1 MYQKSTETTI
11 KTTTLTTHALAM
23 KMQID
28 SGESAAKQ
36 CRHTPTSSTTTTT
49 TNTRCH
55 ISCWSTLIV
64 ALLAALSTFASQSQA
79 FDLGNELNLKPTKYT
94 EWTKNVTYVSS
105 TAYNAR
111 GMQPLYDITHKVIWF
126 FTGEHPLPEGYLVVK
141 DNDIEFGPKVERNEW
156 IDLIKH
162 YWLIWLIVLLV
173 GLLIVTMP
181 VVGLCFCC
189 CRCAGACGG
198 RSEPFDKKHDTCRR
212 VFLGFL
218 LIALATGLLFGVI
231 VTFATNSYMQQGIEN
246 STNRVRDGSIDTRKF
261 LEVTSEQ
268 IDHVLITNYKQLS
281 IQLDNILRETSSFII
296 KELEQKSMAVS
307 LIYLT
312 DFLEKLPQLRLKL
325 QKMKNITNEL
335 RVNASQLSD
344 GLRGVKRD
352 LLIML
357 TKCNNKACQDV
368 LNKYEIGKLD
378 ANGIHYDQ
386 MVDRY
391 FPKLPDVTKI
401 IENLD
406 NLISKDIA
414 SAGKRGRDMLSQM
427 RAHLNE
433 TIGKYTPEVIKSIN
447 KAGNAFQHASNEI
460 KMELNKL
467 SLVIKDN
474 TKKYTGVADD
484 YLDEYGPYRFYFGI
498 AVCSILLLIL
508 VCLVAALLCGIC
520 GKRPDGYGDD
530 CCNKG
535 SGSRFLMMA
544 VALIFLFI
552 SLIALVALAHFLIG
566 LIAYRGLCLP
576 LKDPQND
583 EIFAQLDNSI
593 DLNNVLY
600 PPQNKGKLTSGGLPP
615 LRISH
620 VITACQRNQ
629 TIYEVLHIHNRIDI
643 HEINDYPAQYKINQT
658 LDDLVAG
665 ISFDDSDVL
674 ILSPEDK
681 QRILSLGESAL
692 KNFDSAQYIDNLN
705 DTITKY
711 SLTEIAQQLSQTANK
726 IENSD
731 DMKDVRVSL
740 RNQAL
745 HLETYEHNLAIPMK
759 NQSVEL
765 IRLADDLDHSLRYKD
780 HPFHESIPLLVN
792 EIERAQTFFRV
803 DGRQFVRATAE
814 NLTHYFASEI
824 ENYLRMVVQAVERK
838 IGLCAPLAN
847 VYDSGIVALCS
858 SVVNPLNGFWAGA
871 ALCVVLFLPTLMVAV
886 KLASLYQKSDPY
898 PGPLVESEYL
908 YDAYSERDHIPL
920 ANGPKNKRRKNK
932 DRRRGREYYEEPVA
946 STAHGVPPTVGVRDT
961 RYNDMAPKHWDGG
974 PPRYQNPPMAPPAS
988 EYERPPPY
996 YYPGATEQD

>member
-1 MYQKSTETTI
+1 MYQKSTETTV
-11 KTTTLTTHALAM
+11 KTTTSTTHALAM

-36 CRHTPTSSTTTTT
+36 RRHTTTSTSTTTT

-386 MVDRY
+386 
-391 FPKLPDVTKI
+391 LPDVTKI

-932 DRRRGREYYEEPVA
+932 DRRRGREYYEEPIA

>member
-1 MYQKSTETTI
+1 MYQKSTETTV
-11 KTTTLTTHALAM
+11 KTTTSTTHALAM

-36 CRHTPTSSTTTTT
+36 RRHTTTSTSTTTT

-898 PGPLVESEYL
+898 PGPLVES
-908 YDAYSERDHIPL
+908 
-920 ANGPKNKRRKNK
+920 GPKNKRRKNK
-932 DRRRGREYYEEPVA
+932 DRRRGREYYEEPIA

>member
-1 MYQKSTETTI
+1 MHQKTLKTH
-11 KTTTLTTHALAM
+11 KTTN
-23 KMQID
+23 
-28 SGESAAKQ
+28 AKAVKLPMEAGNRTVQ
-36 CRHTPTSSTTTTT
+36 RHTSDH
-49 TNTRCH
+49 TRCH
-55 ISCWSTLIV
+55 ISGWS
-64 ALLAALSTFASQSQA
+64 ALFVLLALSTWASQTQA
-79 FDLGNELNLKPTKYT
+79 FDLGNELNLKPTNYA
-94 EWTKNVTYVSS
+94 EWNENVTYVSS

-111 GMQPLYDITHKVIWF
+111 GMQPLYEITHKIIWF

-141 DNDIEFGPKVERNEW
+141 ENDIEFGPKVERNEW
-156 IDLIKH
+156 IDLFKH

-218 LIALATGLLFGVI
+218 LIVLATGLLFGVI
-231 VTFATNSYMQQGIEN
+231 VTFATNSYMQQGIEK
-246 STNRVRDGSIDTRKF
+246 STDRVRNASVDTRTF
-261 LEVTSEQ
+261 LETTSEQ
-268 IDHVLITNYKQLS
+268 VDHVLIKNYKQLS
-281 IQLDNILRETSSFII
+281 IQLDNIMRETSSFII

-312 DFLEKLPQLRLKL
+312 DFLEKLPELRLKL
-325 QKMKNITNEL
+325 QKMKSITNDL
-335 RVNASQLSD
+335 RVYASQLSN

-352 LLIML
+352 LLVML

-386 MVDRY
+386 
-391 FPKLPDVTKI
+391 LPDVTDI
-401 IENLD
+401 IDNLD
-406 NLISKDIA
+406 SLISKDIA
-414 SAGKRGRDMLSQM
+414 SAGKRGRDILNQM
-427 RAHLNE
+427 RAHLNT
-433 TIGKYTPEVIKSIN
+433 TIAKYTPKIIDSIN
-447 KAGNAFQHASNEI
+447 KAGHAFQRASNEI
-460 KMELNKL
+460 KMKLNKL
-467 SLVIKDN
+467 SQVIKDN

-484 YLDEYGPYRFYFGI
+484 YLEEYGPYRFYFGI

-508 VCLVAALLCGIC
+508 LCVVAALLCGIC

-544 VALIFLFI
+544 VALIFLSI
-552 SLIALVALAHFLIG
+552 SLIALVTLVHFLIG
-566 LIAYRGLCLP
+566 LIAYRGVCLP

-583 EIFAQLDNSI
+583 EIFAQFDNSI
-593 DLNNVLY
+593 DLNNVLN
-600 PPQNKGKLTSGGLPP
+600 PPQNKGKPTSGGLPP

-629 TIYEVLHIHNRIDI
+629 TIYEVLHIHNRFDI

-658 LDDLVAG
+658 LDDLVDG
-665 ISFDDSDVL
+665 ISFDDSDIE
-674 ILSPEDK
+674 ILSAEDK
-681 QRILSLGESAL
+681 QRILNLADSAL

-705 DTITKY
+705 DTITKH
-711 SLTEIAQQLSQTANK
+711 SLTEIAQELRQTAKK
-726 IENSD
+726 IDKSE
-731 DMKDVRVSL
+731 DMKDVQVSL

-745 HLETYEHNLAIPMK
+745 HLETYEQNWVIPIK

-765 IRLADDLDHSLRYKD
+765 IRLANDLDQSLRYKD
-780 HPFHESIPLLVN
+780 RPFHESIPLLVS
-792 EIERAQTFFRV
+792 EIERAQLFFRV
-803 DGRQFVRATAE
+803 DGRQFVKNTAV

-824 ENYLRMVVQAVERK
+824 ENYLKMVVVAVEKK

-847 VYDSGIVALCS
+847 IYDSGVVGLCS
-858 SVVNPLNGFWAGA
+858 AIVDPLNGFWSGA
-871 ALCVVLFLPTLMVAV
+871 VLCVVLFLPTLLVAV

-898 PGPLVESEYL
+898 PGPLVE
-908 YDAYSERDHIPL
+908 A
-920 ANGPKNKRRKNK
+920 
-932 DRRRGREYYEEPVA
+932 
-946 STAHGVPPTVGVRDT
+946 
-961 RYNDMAPKHWDGG
+961 HWDGG

>member
-1 MYQKSTETTI
+1 MQNHKMHQKTLETNAKTVKMSTEAGNSRTTV
-11 KTTTLTTHALAM
+11 
-23 KMQID
+23 Q
-28 SGESAAKQ
+28 
-36 CRHTPTSSTTTTT
+36 RHTST
-49 TNTRCH
+49 NH
-55 ISCWSTLIV
+55 IRGHIFSWSALF
-64 ALLAALSTFASQSQA
+64 ALLAWCALASQTQA
-79 FDLGNELNLKPTKYT
+79 FELGNELNLKPTNYAELK
-94 EWTKNVTYVSS
+94 KNVTYVSS

-111 GMQPLYDITHKVIWF
+111 GMQPLYDITHKIIWF

-141 DNDIEFGPKVERNEW
+141 ENDIEFGPKVERNEW
-156 IDLIKH
+156 IDLVKH

-218 LIALATGLLFGVI
+218 LIVLATGLLFGVI
-231 VTFATNSYMQQGIEN
+231 VTFATNSYMQQGIEK
-246 STNRVRDGSIDTRKF
+246 STNRVRDASNDTRTF
-261 LEVTSEQ
+261 LEFTSEQ
-268 IDHVLITNYKQLS
+268 VDHVLITNYKQLS
-281 IQLDNILRETSSFII
+281 IQLDNIMRETSSFII

-312 DFLEKLPQLRLKL
+312 DFLEKLPELRLKL
-325 QKMKNITNEL
+325 QKMKSITNEL
-335 RVNASQLSD
+335 RVYASQLSD

-352 LLIML
+352 LLVML

-386 MVDRY
+386 
-391 FPKLPDVTKI
+391 LPDVTEI
-401 IENLD
+401 IDNLD

-414 SAGKRGRDMLSQM
+414 SAGKRGRDILNQM
-427 RAHLNE
+427 RAHLNT
-433 TIGKYTPEVIKSIN
+433 TIAKYTPKIIDSIN
-447 KAGNAFQHASNEI
+447 KAGHAFQHASNEI

-467 SLVIKDN
+467 SQVIKDN

-484 YLDEYGPYRFYFGI
+484 YLEEYGPYRLYFGI
-498 AVCSILLLIL
+498 AVCSILLMIL
-508 VCLVAALLCGIC
+508 FCVVAALFCGIC

-535 SGSRFLMMA
+535 SGSRFLMIA

-552 SLIALVALAHFLIG
+552 SLVAFVTLVHFLIG
-566 LIAYRGLCLP
+566 LIAYRGVCLP

-583 EIFAQLDNSI
+583 EIFAQFDNAI

-600 PPQNKGKLTSGGLPP
+600 PPQNKGKPTSGGLPP

-658 LDDLVAG
+658 LDELVDG
-665 ISFDDSDVL
+665 ISFDDTDIE
-674 ILSPEDK
+674 ILSNEDK
-681 QRILSLGESAL
+681 QRILNLADSAL

-705 DTITKY
+705 DTITKH
-711 SLTEIAQQLSQTANK
+711 SLTEIAQELRQTAKK
-726 IENSD
+726 IEKSE
-731 DMKDVRVSL
+731 DMKDVQVSL

-745 HLETYEHNLAIPMK
+745 HLDTYEQNWVIPMK

-765 IRLADDLDHSLRYKD
+765 IRLANDLDHSLRYKD
-780 HPFHESIPLLVN
+780 RPFQESIPLLVS
-792 EIERAQTFFRV
+792 EIKRAQLFFRV
-803 DGRQFVRATAE
+803 DGRQFVKNTAV

-824 ENYLRMVVQAVERK
+824 ENYLRMVVLAVEKK

-847 VYDSGIVALCS
+847 VYDSGVVGLCS
-858 SVVNPLNGFWAGA
+858 AIVDPLNGFWAGA

-932 DRRRGREYYEEPVA
+932 DRRRGREYYEDPVA

-961 RYNDMAPKHWDGG
+961 RYSDMAPKHWDGG

>member
-11 KTTTLTTHALAM
+11 KTTTSTTHALAM

-268 IDHVLITNYKQLS
+268 TDHVLITNYKQLS

-386 MVDRY
+386 
-391 FPKLPDVTKI
+391 LPDVTKI

-932 DRRRGREYYEEPVA
+932 DRRRGREYYEEPIA

>member
-1 MYQKSTETTI
+1 
-11 KTTTLTTHALAM
+11 
-23 KMQID
+23 
-28 SGESAAKQ
+28 
-36 CRHTPTSSTTTTT
+36 
-49 TNTRCH
+49 
-55 ISCWSTLIV
+55 
-64 ALLAALSTFASQSQA
+64 
-79 FDLGNELNLKPTKYT
+79 
-94 EWTKNVTYVSS
+94 
-105 TAYNAR
+105 
-111 GMQPLYDITHKVIWF
+111 
-126 FTGEHPLPEGYLVVK
+126 
-141 DNDIEFGPKVERNEW
+141 
-156 IDLIKH
+156 
-162 YWLIWLIVLLV
+162 
-173 GLLIVTMP
+173 
-181 VVGLCFCC
+181 
-189 CRCAGACGG
+189 
-198 RSEPFDKKHDTCRR
+198 
-212 VFLGFL
+212 
-218 LIALATGLLFGVI
+218 
-231 VTFATNSYMQQGIEN
+231 
-246 STNRVRDGSIDTRKF
+246 
-261 LEVTSEQ
+261 
-268 IDHVLITNYKQLS
+268 
-281 IQLDNILRETSSFII
+281 
-296 KELEQKSMAVS
+296 
-307 LIYLT
+307 
-312 DFLEKLPQLRLKL
+312 
-325 QKMKNITNEL
+325 
-335 RVNASQLSD
+335 
-344 GLRGVKRD
+344 
-352 LLIML
+352 
-357 TKCNNKACQDV
+357 
-368 LNKYEIGKLD
+368 
-378 ANGIHYDQ
+378 

>member
-1 MYQKSTETTI
+1 MHQKTI
-11 KTTTLTTHALAM
+11 KTLRTTNAKAV
-23 KMQID
+23 KMPMQA
-28 SGESAAKQ
+28 GNRTVQ
-36 CRHTPTSSTTTTT
+36 RHTSDH
-49 TNTRCH
+49 TRCH
-55 ISCWSTLIV
+55 ISGWS
-64 ALLAALSTFASQSQA
+64 ALFVLLALSTWASQTQA
-79 FDLGNELNLKPTKYT
+79 FDLGNELNLKPTNYA
-94 EWTKNVTYVSS
+94 EWNKNVTYVSS

-111 GMQPLYDITHKVIWF
+111 GMQPLYEITHKIIWF

-141 DNDIEFGPKVERNEW
+141 ENDIEFGPKVERNEW
-156 IDLIKH
+156 IDLVKH

-218 LIALATGLLFGVI
+218 LIILATGLLFGVI

-246 STNRVRDGSIDTRKF
+246 STNRVRDASVDTRKF
-261 LEVTSEQ
+261 LESTSEQ
-268 IDHVLITNYKQLS
+268 VDHVLITNYKQLS
-281 IQLDNILRETSSFII
+281 IQLDNIMRETSSFII

-312 DFLEKLPQLRLKL
+312 DFLEKLPELRLKL
-325 QKMKNITNEL
+325 QKMKSITNDL
-335 RVNASQLSD
+335 RVYASQLSD

-352 LLIML
+352 LLVML

-386 MVDRY
+386 
-391 FPKLPDVTKI
+391 LPDVTEI
-401 IENLD
+401 IDNLD

-414 SAGKRGRDMLSQM
+414 SAGKRGRDILNQM
-427 RAHLNE
+427 RAHLNT
-433 TIGKYTPEVIKSIN
+433 TIAKYTPKIIDSIN
-447 KAGNAFQHASNEI
+447 KAGHAFQHASNEI
-460 KMELNKL
+460 KLELNKL
-467 SLVIKDN
+467 SQVIKDN

-484 YLDEYGPYRFYFGI
+484 YLEEYGPYRFYFGI

-508 VCLVAALLCGIC
+508 LCVVAALLCGIC

-544 VALIFLFI
+544 VALIFLFM
-552 SLIALVALAHFLIG
+552 SLIALVTLVHFLIG
-566 LIAYRGLCLP
+566 LIAYRGVCLP

-583 EIFAQLDNSI
+583 EIFAQFDNSI

-600 PPQNKGKLTSGGLPP
+600 PPQNKGKPTSGGLPP

-658 LDDLVAG
+658 LDDLVDG
-665 ISFDDSDVL
+665 ISFDDSDIE
-674 ILSPEDK
+674 ILSAEDK
-681 QRILSLGESAL
+681 QRILNLADSAL

-705 DTITKY
+705 DTITKH
-711 SLTEIAQQLSQTANK
+711 SLTEIAQELRQTAKK
-726 IENSD
+726 IDKSE
-731 DMKDVRVSL
+731 DMKDVQVSL

-745 HLETYEHNLAIPMK
+745 HLETYEQNWVIPMK

-765 IRLADDLDHSLRYKD
+765 IRLASDLDHSLRYKD
-780 HPFHESIPLLVN
+780 RPFHESIPLLVS
-792 EIERAQTFFRV
+792 EIERAQLFFRV
-803 DGRQFVRATAE
+803 DGRQFVKNTAV

-824 ENYLRMVVQAVERK
+824 ENYLRMVVVAVEKK

-847 VYDSGIVALCS
+847 VYDSGVVGLCS
-858 SVVNPLNGFWAGA
+858 AIVDPLNGFWSGA
-871 ALCVVLFLPTLMVAV
+871 ALCVVLFLPTLLVAV

-932 DRRRGREYYEEPVA
+932 DRRRGREYYEDPVA

-961 RYNDMAPKHWDGG
+961 RYSDMAPKHWDGG

>member
-386 MVDRY
+386 
-391 FPKLPDVTKI
+391 LPDVTKI

>member
-1 MYQKSTETTI
+1 MHQKLTATTI
-11 KTTTLTTHALAM
+11 TTTRQKLAV
-23 KMQID
+23 KMSTD
-28 SGESAAKQ
+28 SSNSTQ
-36 CRHTPTSSTTTTT
+36 RHNI
-49 TNTRCH
+49 TNIRCH
-55 ISCWSTLIV
+55 ISCWSTLFV
-64 ALLAALSTFASQSQA
+64 LLALSTFASQARA
-79 FDLGNELNLKPTKYT
+79 FDLGNELNLKPTKYA

-105 TAYNAR
+105 TVYNAR
-111 GMQPLYDITHKVIWF
+111 GMQPLYDITHKIIWF

-141 DNDIEFGPKVERNEW
+141 DKDIEFGPKIERNEW

-212 VFLGFL
+212 VFLGLL
-218 LIALATGLLFGVI
+218 LIILATGLLFGVI

-261 LEVTSEQ
+261 LEASSEQ
-268 IDHVLITNYKQLS
+268 IDHILITNYKQLS
-281 IQLDNILRETSSFII
+281 IQLDNILRETSNFII

-325 QKMKNITNEL
+325 QKMKTITNEL
-335 RVNASQLSD
+335 RVYASQLSD

-352 LLIML
+352 LLVML

-386 MVDRY
+386 
-391 FPKLPDVTKI
+391 LPDVTEI
-401 IENLD
+401 IDNLD
-406 NLISKDIA
+406 NLISRDIA
-414 SAGKRGRDMLSQM
+414 SAGKRGRDMLKQM
-427 RAHLNE
+427 RAHLNT
-433 TIGKYTPEVIKSIN
+433 TIAKYTPKVIDSIN

-508 VCLVAALLCGIC
+508 VCIVAALLCGIC

-552 SLIALVALAHFLIG
+552 SLVALVALVHFLIG

-593 DLNNVLY
+593 DLNDVLY
-600 PPQNKGKLTSGGLPP
+600 PPKQKGKLTSGGLPP

-658 LDDLVAG
+658 LDDLVDG
-665 ISFDDSDVL
+665 ISFDDSDVM

-681 QRILSLGESAL
+681 QRILSLSESAL

-705 DTITKY
+705 DTITKH
-711 SLTEIAQQLSQTANK
+711 SLTEIAQELRQTAKK
-726 IENSD
+726 IDSSD
-731 DMKDVRVSL
+731 DMKDVQVSL

-745 HLETYEHNLAIPMK
+745 HLETYEQNWVIPMK

-765 IRLADDLDHSLRYKD
+765 IRLANDLDHSLRYKD
-780 HPFHESIPLLVN
+780 RPFHESIPLLVN

-803 DGRQFVRATAE
+803 EGRQFVKATAE

-824 ENYLRMVVQAVERK
+824 ENYLKMVVQAVEK
-838 IGLCAPLAN
+838 KVGLCAPLAN
-847 VYDSGIVALCS
+847 VYDSGIVALCNS
-858 SVVNPLNGFWAGA
+858 IVDPLNGFWAGA

-932 DRRRGREYYEEPVA
+932 DRRRGREYYEDPVA
-946 STAHGVPPTVGVRDT
+946 STAHGVPPTAGVRDT

>member
-1 MYQKSTETTI
+1 MQQN
-11 KTTTLTTHALAM
+11 TTTGNSIYVESMNITTM
-23 KMQID
+23 EKNTVQ
-28 SGESAAKQ
+28 
-36 CRHTPTSSTTTTT
+36 RHNSK
-49 TNTRCH
+49 NHLRCH
-55 ISCWSTLIV
+55 ISCLWSMLFAV
-64 ALLAALSTFASQSQA
+64 LMLSIFFVSESQA
-79 FDLGNELNLKPTKYT
+79 FDLGNELNLKPTKYS

-126 FTGEHPLPEGYLVVK
+126 FTGEHPLPEGYIVVK
-141 DNDIEFGPKVERNEW
+141 DTDIEFGPKVERNEW

-173 GLLIVTMP
+173 GLLIVAMP
-181 VVGLCFCC
+181 VIGLCFCC

-212 VFLGFL
+212 FILGFL
-218 LIALATGLLFGVI
+218 LIILATGLLFGVI
-231 VTFATNSYMQQGIEN
+231 VTFATNAYIQQGIES
-246 STNRVRDGSIDTRKF
+246 STNRVRDGSIDTCKF
-261 LEVTSEQ
+261 LETTSEQ
-268 IDHVLITNYKQLS
+268 IDHVLITNFKQLS
-281 IQLDNILRETSSFII
+281 IQLDNILRETSTFII
-296 KELEQKSMAVS
+296 RELEKKSMAVS

-325 QKMKNITNEL
+325 QKMKSITNEL
-335 RVNASQLSD
+335 RVYASQLSD

-352 LLIML
+352 LLVML

-386 MVDRY
+386 
-391 FPKLPDVTKI
+391 LPDVTEI
-401 IENLD
+401 IDNLD

-414 SAGKRGRDMLSQM
+414 SAGKRGREMLNEM
-427 RAHLNE
+427 RTHLNT
-433 TIGKYTPEVIKSIN
+433 TIAKYTPRVIDAIN
-447 KAGNAFQHASNEI
+447 KAGNAFQNAANEI
-460 KMELNKL
+460 KIELSKL
-467 SLVIKDN
+467 SKVIKDN
-474 TKKYTGVADD
+474 TKSYTGRADD
-484 YLDEYGPYRFYFGI
+484 YLDEYGPYRFHFGV
-498 AVCSILLLIL
+498 AVCTTLLMIL

-552 SLIALVALAHFLIG
+552 SVIALISLVHFLIG
-566 LIAYRGLCLP
+566 LVAYRGICLP

-583 EIFAQLDNSI
+583 EIFAQFDNAI
-593 DLNNVLY
+593 DLNTILY
-600 PPQNKGKLTSGGLPP
+600 PPQHKGKAASGVLPP

-658 LDDLVAG
+658 LDDLVDG
-665 ISFDDSDVL
+665 ITFDDSDVL
-674 ILSPEDK
+674 ILSAEDK
-681 QRILSLGESAL
+681 QRILSLSESAL

-705 DTITKY
+705 DTITKH
-711 SLTEIAQQLSQTANK
+711 SLTEIAQQLRQTAKK
-726 IENSD
+726 IDSSE
-731 DMKDVRVSL
+731 DMKDVQISL

-745 HLETYEHNLAIPMK
+745 HLETYEQNWVIPMK

-765 IRLADDLDHSLRYKD
+765 IRLANDLDHSLRYKD
-780 HPFHESIPLLVN
+780 RPFHESIPLLVN

-803 DGRQFVRATAE
+803 DGRQFVKSSAE

-824 ENYLRMVVQAVERK
+824 ENYLNMVVTAVERK

-847 VYDSGIVALCS
+847 VYESGVVSLCNYIVD
-858 SVVNPLNGFWAGA
+858 PLNGFWAGA
-871 ALCVVLFLPTLMVAV
+871 VLCVVLFLPTLVVSV

-946 STAHGVPPTVGVRDT
+946 TTAHGVVVAPTVAVRDT
-961 RYNDMAPKHWDGG
+961 RYNDMAPKK
-974 PPRYQNPPMAPPAS
+974 
-988 EYERPPPY
+988 
-996 YYPGATEQD
+996 